1 MRWCRHEQGKLSTLA
16 DHENAWTEEGTDV
29 ERLVP
34 FYYVRISSL
43 PVVFVL
49 AIGITFFSIAAGFSV
64 LLLFFVRPITNLYAR
79 RQLS

>member
-1 MRWCRHEQGKLSTLA
+1 MRWCRHEQGKVSTLA

-29 ERLVP
+29 ERPVY

-49 AIGITFFSIAAGFSV
+49 AIGISFFSTAGYSV
-64 LLLFFVRPITNLYAR
+64 FLLFFVRPVTNLYAR
-79 RQLS
+79 RRLS